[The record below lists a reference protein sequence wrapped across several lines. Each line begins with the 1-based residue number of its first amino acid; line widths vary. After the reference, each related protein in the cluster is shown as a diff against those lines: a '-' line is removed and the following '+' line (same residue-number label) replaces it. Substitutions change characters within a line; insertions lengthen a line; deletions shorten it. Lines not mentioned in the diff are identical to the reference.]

1 MYPDY
6 ECNNYPMSITD
17 EDGPFLIMEAE
28 LFYNDELNDE
38 FKKNRARHY
47 YSCASAATAIYYC
60 KSLADDDDNP
70 WYESWEEAVKRYP
83 LEKRESATML
93 YWIEPTDP
101 LTALDARYPHSDL
114 EPYVRKA
121 ISVASSY
128 LVELDSRAY
137 SIDQLDV
144 EDVDNL
150 LTAAW
155 FLIQKLQEGGC
166 MHDPEALDKIEDTT
180 YDAYSAVRKLIEDEE
195 AARASSKSDENL

>member
-6 ECNNYPMSITD
+6 ERNNNPMSITD
-17 EDGPFLIMEAE
+17 EDGPFLVMEAK

-38 FKKNRARHY
+38 FKKGRARHY
-47 YSCASAATAIYYC
+47 YSCASAATALFYC
-60 KSLADDDDNP
+60 KSLADKDDNP
-70 WYESWEEAVKRYP
+70 WYVSWEKAVEQYP

-93 YWIEPTDP
+93 YWVEPTDP
-101 LTALDARYPHSDL
+101 LTALDARYPQYDL
-114 EPYVRKA
+114 EPYVSKA
-121 ISVASSY
+121 IRVASSY
-128 LVELDSRAY
+128 LVGLDDSAY

-166 MHDPEALDKIEDTT
+166 MHDPEALDKIEDAT
-180 YDAYSAVRKLIEDEE
+180 YDAYTAVKNLIAGEGAGKASA
-195 AARASSKSDENL
+195 KSDDNF